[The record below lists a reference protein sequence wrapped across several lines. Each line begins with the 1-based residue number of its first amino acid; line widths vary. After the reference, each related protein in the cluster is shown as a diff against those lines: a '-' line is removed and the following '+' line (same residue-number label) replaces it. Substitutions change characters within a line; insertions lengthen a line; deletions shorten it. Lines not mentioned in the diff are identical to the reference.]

1 MRTGRL
7 KHLKLAIRCVHGQ
20 TNWNGFPLLV
30 YLLGGYY
37 ADIPPVNSGNCR
49 SMFNINRKHGRQRP
63 PEGREVAHHV
73 GQPASASCSA
83 LSGPPGNH
91 LTLELKASQ
100 SLRTNR
106 KFNHCSKGRFLQ
118 NDWFLIE
125 VTKKHK
131 VPTQQSPPDVGQT
144 LLETCSAAHHADRSA
159 SASCWARFER
169 PVTTD
174 LSTKGWFRMA
184 RMYSQRSWIEQLTPN
199 FG

>member
-1 MRTGRL
+1 MMNYLSSFLGLLYRYTICKILEIVRQCSTSTESMRKPLGTGDSRE
-7 KHLKLAIRCVHGQ
+7 
-20 TNWNGFPLLV
+20 
-30 YLLGGYY
+30 
-37 ADIPPVNSGNCR
+37 
-49 SMFNINRKHGRQRP
+49 RP

-83 LSGPPGNH
+83 LSGPPVNH

-131 VPTQQSPPDVGQT
+131 GPTQQSPPDVGQT

-159 SASCWARFER
+159 SASC
-169 PVTTD
+169 
-174 LSTKGWFRMA
+174 
-184 RMYSQRSWIEQLTPN
+184 
-199 FG
+199 